1 MVLCPPSRLQELT
14 VEEGGEAKTLLS
26 QPPKRS
32 LGVTVGEVTMK
43 PVGPQEKGKVGGSR
57 VDGMPITS
65 VHLSHHTGPS
75 SG

>member
-1 MVLCPPSRLQELT
+1 
-14 VEEGGEAKTLLS
+14 
-26 QPPKRS
+26 
-32 LGVTVGEVTMK
+32 MK

-57 VDGMPITS
+57 VDGMLVTS